1 MFKKNSISINH
12 RMIISIVMTL
22 FLVVAAIAPM
32 ALPQLANADA
42 TTIFVNAGATGGT
55 YNGDSWAT
63 AYTTLY
69 EALTDAQTSSKDI
82 WVAAGTYYPD
92 TSGFTTDIREATFQ
106 MINGVAIYGG
116 FAGTEDPATFNL

>member
-12 RMIISIVMTL
+12 RMIISIMMTL
-22 FLVVAAIAPM
+22 FLVAAAIAPM

-69 EALTDAQTSSKDI
+69 EALTDAQTSGKDI

-92 TSGFTTDIREATFQ
+92 TSGLGDIREAAFQ

-116 FAGTEDPATFNL
+116 FDGT